1 MTEAAPLRPDRV
13 AVVTGAGRGLG
24 RAIAMGLAA
33 EKTTV
38 VLIARSPDELARTAG
53 DVRTA
58 GGIAHVVV
66 ADVREAA
73 AVEAAVRAA
82 LELRG
87 HIDVLVNAAGTSPFY
102 KRSEHLEASEWDLV
116 LETNLRGTFLFC
128 RAVGS
133 HMLARRQGCIVN
145 ISSVLGAATGLGRL
159 AAYTASKAGVEGLT
173 KALAVEW
180 ADRGVRVNA
189 IAPAFFRTQ
198 LTEGLLATDRAKG
211 LLARTPLGRFGE
223 PAEVVPAVLFLASEA
238 ASYVTGST
246 VFVDGGWQAA

>member
-1 MTEAAPLRPDRV
+1 MTEAAHLRPDRV

-24 RAIAMGLAA
+24 RAIATGLAA

-38 VLIARSPDELARTAG
+38 VLVARSSDELARTAG
-53 DVRTA
+53 GVRAT

-66 ADVREAA
+66 ADVRGPAD
-73 AVEAAVRAA
+73 VEAAVVAA
-82 LELRG
+82 LGLCG

-116 LETNLRGTFLFC
+116 VETDLRGTFLFC

-133 HMLARRQGCIVN
+133 HMLTRRQGCIVN
-145 ISSVLGAATGLGRL
+145 MSSVLGASTGLGRL
-159 AAYTASKAGVEGLT
+159 AAYTASKAGIEGLT
-173 KALAVEW
+173 KALAIEW

-189 IAPAFFRTQ
+189 VAPAFFRTQ
-198 LTEGLLATDRAKG
+198 LTESLLATDHAKD

-223 PAEVVPAVLFLASEA
+223 PAEVVPAVLFLASDA